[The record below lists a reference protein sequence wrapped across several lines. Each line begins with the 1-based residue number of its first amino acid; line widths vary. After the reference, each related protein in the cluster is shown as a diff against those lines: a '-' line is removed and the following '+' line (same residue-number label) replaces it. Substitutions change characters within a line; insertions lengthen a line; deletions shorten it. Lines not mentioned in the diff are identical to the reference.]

1 MGFELTVT
9 QGVICCMA
17 FFFAGIIDSISGG
30 GGLITIPVMLA
41 VGIPVHYITG
51 TNLCSA
57 WIGSGVAAAKFIKS
71 GKIHFKSAL
80 LTLPFAMIGSGLGAR
95 LNLMMPDRYLKI
107 FMIAAVPV
115 IAVFLFMNK
124 KIGDEDHVDERSLF
138 QIVLWSAVIGIVLGT
153 YMGFYGPGAGLFIM
167 LAYAVFLKL
176 NLVRA
181 NGNTRFVIAIAVIS
195 SVITYAVSGAVIW
208 KLAAAATVFNIVGS
222 YIGASLAIKNGEKI
236 IRPVM
241 FVVLGLLIVKVI
253 VDMR

>member
-80 LTLPFAMIGSGLGAR
+80 LTLPFAIVGSGLGAR

-107 FMIAAVPV
+107 FMIAAIPV
-115 IAVFLFMNK
+115 IAVFLFVNK
-124 KIGDEDHVDERSLF
+124 TIGDEDHVDGRSLF
-138 QIVLWSAVIGIVLGT
+138 QVVFWSAVIGIVLGT

>member
-1 MGFELTVT
+1 MGFELTIT
-9 QGVICCMA
+9 QGIICCMA

-107 FMIAAVPV
+107 FMIAAIPV

-176 NLVRA
+176 GLVRA

-208 KLAAAATVFNIVGS
+208 KLAAAATVFNIAGS

-241 FVVLGLLIVKVI
+241 FMVLGLLIVKVI